1 MSGYSG
7 TPLVKKLGF
16 KPGYTVWMANS
27 PDGFEGLLG
36 PLPENLTL
44 TNQTSEA
51 DIALVFATT
60 RPEIEEAFAEAK
72 DKIPANGAIWVAWPK
87 RSSGVATDLTED
99 VMRDLFLPTGMVDNK
114 VCAIDDTW
122 SGLRFVVRKE
132 NRANWAR

>member
-72 DKIPANGAIWVAWPK
+72 HKIPANGAIWVAWPK